1 MLKTTDKIFSI
12 DPLIEQVNSL
22 HFEKRLSINK
32 QTGSFFG
39 DPWETLPEFKDTP
52 LGKILDNLG
61 PIGEAR
67 LMRLSSAET
76 YTAHGDPDDRYHIS
90 IITNPYS
97 YLIDLDENRLYHLP
111 VDGRVWLM
119 DTSKIHV
126 AANFGGRDRI
136 HLNIRLLLPK
146 IDTSKKIFKL
156 SIEGGDFDW
165 KQESYIEVM
174 PEINQLIKSHYVTG
188 FDRVNDR
195 ELLLN
200 VVDRIVLEP
209 IVKRLQA
216 KGFIV
221 NLS

>member
-1 MLKTTDKIFSI
+1 MLKQTDKIFSI
-12 DPLIEQVNSL
+12 GPLIEQVNSL
-22 HFEKRLSINK
+22 QFDKRLSINK
-32 QTGSFFG
+32 PSGSFFG
-39 DPWETLPEFKDTP
+39 DPWKTLPEFENTP
-52 LGKILDNLG
+52 LGEVLSILG

-67 LMRLSSAET
+67 LMRLTSAET
-76 YTAHGDPDDRYHIS
+76 YTAHGDPDDRYHIA

-97 YLIDLDENRLYHLP
+97 YIIDLDDSKLYHLP
-111 VDGRVWLM
+111 ADGTLWIM

-146 IDTSKKIFKL
+146 FDSNKKHVRIR
-156 SIEGGDFDW
+156 IEGGEFDW

-174 PEINQLIKSHYVTG
+174 PELNRLIKSHYVTG

-200 VVDRIVLEP
+200 VVDNSIIEP
-209 IVKRLQA
+209 IIKKLKS
-216 KGFIV
+216 KGFTV